1 MEADENTLVGQLVSD
16 IWWLVLLRGIVAV
29 LLGISLFTNTAATLA
44 VIIVFLGI
52 YWLVDGIFTLLASFT
67 GRKVYENWGW
77 GIFSGVVS
85 ILAGLAILAHPVL
98 TTLFS
103 ASFIASIAGIMIVLS
118 GVSSIVIGFRFRKTS
133 GEWMMIIGGVL
144 TSLLGLSLLMNP
156 LFSALVFVYILA
168 TFALIGGIVMIALA
182 FKIKK
187 LKNEIS

>member
-1 MEADENTLVGQLVSD
+1 MEANENTLVGQLVSD

-52 YWLVDGIFTLLASFT
+52 YWLIDGIFTLLASFT
-67 GRKVYENWGW
+67 GRKVNENWGW
-77 GIFSGVVS
+77 GMFSGVIS

-103 ASFIASIAGIMIVLS
+103 VSFIASIAGIMIVFS
-118 GVSSIVIGFRFRKTS
+118 GVSSIVTGFRLRKTS

-144 TSLLGLSLLMNP
+144 TSLLGLLLLMNP

-168 TFALIGGIVMIALA
+168 IFALIGGIVMITLA